1 MIVWT
6 WWIRQELD
14 NDEEWLRQW
23 WNVDYIRI
31 RQGLD
36 KDKTNTR
43 YIRHGLEKEKRDK
56 IRIRQGLDKNKTLI
70 GSG

>member
-1 MIVWT
+1 M
-6 WWIRQELD
+6 
-14 NDEEWLRQW
+14 
-23 WNVDYIRI
+23 DYIRI
-31 RQGLD
+31 REWLD
-36 KDKTNTR
+36 KDETKTR